1 MCTTAQPCQIML
13 CTRLVYSCNVTPR
26 QRGSNAFLSFAPSL
40 FGFCFWGLFFSLSQY
55 FTISSAVGPV

>member
-40 FGFCFWGLFFSLSQY
+40 SLSC
-55 FTISSAVGPV
+55 TVTDSPRSRAVAQLLGE

>member
-40 FGFCFWGLFFSLSQY
+40 YRVL
-55 FTISSAVGPV
+55 TT